1 MGKGGGISICSRF
14 SDSCLGPR
22 CRFPWRAWQILF
34 TRNLG
39 KSLLIDMGPEKDKT
53 LLLVL
58 LVTLPAGGAC
68 CPMEKREKKED

>member
-1 MGKGGGISICSRF
+1 MVFRSAPGFLIHAWDRVAVFLGALGKF
-14 SDSCLGPR
+14 
-22 CRFPWRAWQILF
+22 FF